1 MIKNAAVFLSLI
13 LVFALHGCVKETYN
27 MNTLSKKGL
36 LSPTIVFSANGAV
49 SLNDLV
55 KANDTI
61 TYDQNKLLTFVF
73 KKSSVIDIKLTD
85 FAKGIIRTSTIEP
98 GSIDLNIDKVL
109 NNITGSYQI
118 LNPSIKFNYTNS
130 FPDPV
135 TINMDVNGIG
145 KTANVN
151 LNQQPFHVAIPG
163 LPAHTEVTST
173 YIIDKTNS
181 DISKLISL
189 PPKQITYSGSVALD
203 ISGSYNMLTS
213 RLVGSLEVVVPMELR
228 VANLQY
234 SDTVDNFLKDKNDN
248 SVNPEK
254 FHFLSMKIS
263 AKNGFPFGVTMSVST
278 YNSATKTK
286 LNTVN
291 AGKIIES
298 APVDANGKS
307 TGYTDSN
314 PDIEL
319 SKDFFTSAGNSD
331 KIIFTFTLVTADNGG
346 KDVKIYSDN
355 NLSFKAD
362 LIAKP
367 EVNLGNIDI
376 FN

>member
-1 MIKNAAVFLSLI
+1 
-13 LVFALHGCVKETYN
+13 
-27 MNTLSKKGL
+27 
-36 LSPTIVFSANGAV
+36 
-49 SLNDLV
+49 
-55 KANDTI
+55 
-61 TYDQNKLLTFVF
+61 
-73 KKSSVIDIKLTD
+73 
-85 FAKGIIRTSTIEP
+85 
-98 GSIDLNIDKVL
+98 
-109 NNITGSYQI
+109 
-118 LNPSIKFNYTNS
+118 
-130 FPDPV
+130 
-135 TINMDVNGIG
+135 
-145 KTANVN
+145 
-151 LNQQPFHVAIPG
+151 
-163 LPAHTEVTST
+163 
-173 YIIDKTNS
+173 
-181 DISKLISL
+181 
-189 PPKQITYSGSVALD
+189 
-203 ISGSYNMLTS
+203 MLTS

-319 SKDFFTSAGNSD
+319 TKDFFTSAGNSD